1 MDAPD
6 ELVEAV
12 AQALADEGYE
22 QDERSDPHAFYDYW
36 PDMARA
42 ALSVPALAEVIAR
55 DAKVREIVATLD
67 RGVISE
73 PPCAGP
79 CVGCGAG
86 PDESC
91 HGDCRCDDGEDCWP
105 AVLIEADREPLRRI
119 AALYPEAGK

>member
-55 DAKVREIVATLD
+55 DAKVREIVDDAWSGD
-67 RGVISE
+67 H
-73 PPCAGP
+73 
-79 CVGCGAG
+79 
-86 PDESC
+86 DERARAFGLI
-91 HGDCRCDDGEDCWP
+91 H
-105 AVLIEADREPLRRI
+105 AVHDPEHA
-119 AALYPEAGK
+119 AALYPEAGKPDDSDIMPGSEFDGPVIL

>member
-55 DAKVREIVATLD
+55 DAKVREIVERPFD
-67 RGVISE
+67 
-73 PPCAGP
+73 
-79 CVGCGAG
+79 
-86 PDESC
+86 
-91 HGDCRCDDGEDCWP
+91 P
-105 AVLIEADREPLRRI
+105 AVDLETSRYRTVAD
-119 AALYPEAGK
+119 LYLEVGK